1 MDIFDLQATLSLN
14 TQEFDS
20 GLSESAE
27 KASSFGDVL
36 KGSLAAEV
44 PPRDSRQES
53 GSRESGRDMEDDTMT
68 ITLKDTDGVEFKAD
82 VSLIDKITDHKTHRK
97 IKFKDGTA
105 VKAADS
111 VDSIMSKIMDARR
124 SGFTL

>member
-1 MDIFDLQATLSLN
+1 
-14 TQEFDS
+14 
-20 GLSESAE
+20 
-27 KASSFGDVL
+27 
-36 KGSLAAEV
+36 
-44 PPRDSRQES
+44 
-53 GSRESGRDMEDDTMT
+53 MT

-105 VKAADS
+105 VKVVDS